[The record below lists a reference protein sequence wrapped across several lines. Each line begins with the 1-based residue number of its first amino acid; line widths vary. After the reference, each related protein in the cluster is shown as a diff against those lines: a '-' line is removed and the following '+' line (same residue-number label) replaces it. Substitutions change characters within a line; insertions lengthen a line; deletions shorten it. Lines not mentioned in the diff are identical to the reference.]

1 MKTSDTRSRMIALLF
16 VLSGDR
22 KLTLKE
28 IRNQLDLLY
37 GIRCDRK
44 TLYQDLYSVEI
55 FFPNFRV
62 LREGRTTYYQLMKE
76 NKG

>member
-16 VLSGDR
+16 ILNGNG

-28 IRNQLDLLY
+28 IRNRLDLLY
-37 GIRCDRK
+37 GIRCDCK

-55 FFPNFRV
+55 FYPNFRV
-62 LREGRTTYYQLMKE
+62 LREERTTYYQLMKE
-76 NKG
+76 NKE

>member
-16 VLSGDR
+16 ILNGNG

-28 IRNQLDLLY
+28 IRNRLDLLY
-37 GIRCDRK
+37 GIRCDCK

-55 FFPNFRV
+55 FHPNFRV
-62 LREGRTTYYQLMKE
+62 LREGGTVYYQLMKE
-76 NKG
+76 NKE